1 MKNKPLVSILIVN
14 WNGKKHL
21 KEVLSSIKKNT
32 YRNYE
37 VIIVDQGSDDG
48 SVSYIKKGHPYV
60 KLVETKEN
68 LGFAGGNNV
77 GVKYARGKYILF
89 LNNDTKLEPDL
100 LTYLVRAIAEKG
112 VGVVQPKIL
121 FYDGAEIQSTGSFLT
136 KSGFL
141 FHRGYGAPR
150 DSYNEPDYIFSA
162 NGSSM
167 LVRRALIERIGL
179 FDEDFFAYFE
189 ESDFCWRAWNAGY
202 KVKYEPRAVV
212 YHKGGQTSKALAND
226 FVQFHSFKN
235 RICSILKNSQGM
247 EIFYMTFL
255 NIFFS
260 EIAFLAFLL
269 TGKLRNSLAVQRAVL
284 WNAFNLDNTLKK
296 RGLVNIKKS
305 ASWKKF
311 MRENI
316 YDNPPLIYYYYLF
329 SDLRNYEKAKNS

>member
-1 MKNKPLVSILIVN
+1 MAKELPLVSILIVN

-21 KEVLSSIKKNT
+21 KEALGSIKRITHK
-32 YRNYE
+32 NYE
-37 VIIVDQGSDDG
+37 VIIVDQGSNDG
-48 SVSYIKKGHPYV
+48 SVSYIKKRHPYV
-60 KLVETKEN
+60 KLVEIKEN

-89 LNNDTKLEPDL
+89 LNNDTKLEPDF
-100 LTYLVRAIAEKG
+100 LTYLVGAIAEKG

-235 RICSILKNSQGM
+235 RLCSILKNSRGVQLV
-247 EIFYMTFL
+247 YMPIVNF
-255 NIFFS
+255 IFS
-260 EIAFLAFLL
+260 EAASIAFLLSARF
-269 TGKLRNSLAVQRAVL
+269 KNFWAVQRAIF
-284 WNAFNLDNTLKK
+284 WNILNISKTLEKRKRLDVKSGEWQDYMK
-296 RGLVNIKKS
+296 RVVFI
-305 ASWKKF
+305 
-311 MRENI
+311 
-316 YDNPPLIYYYYLF
+316 NPSFDYYYYLF
-329 SDLRNYEKAKNS
+329 FDLKKYEEAKKI